1 MHPPPQHRWLSVC
14 LNPHTTRPHGTPTPR
29 PSPSRI
35 LAPGLGS
42 TPPAPSPAPPPPFY
56 IPAGRAAAAATTLL
70 PALVLIVL
78 VRARKTDLES
88 TVTMVGRLR
97 TALIAH
103 AAYFSLLPLMFESGL
118 DVAGAILDAVRP
130 GLSPGAIPAVPDN
143 LFWQMTHL
151 SGELFFVTTVAYL
164 MMASLRTVPRW
175 ALLVPLAQA

>member
-1 MHPPPQHRWLSVC
+1 MAFGLLES
-14 LNPHTTRPHGTPTPR
+14 PHTTRPHGTPR
-29 PSPSRI
+29 PSHSRI
-35 LAPGLGS
+35 LAPGLGA

-88 TVTMVGRLR
+88 TVTMAGRLR

-164 MMASLRTVPRW
+164 MMANLRTVPRW
-175 ALLVPLAQA
+175 ALLVPLAQACWDINGF

>member
-1 MHPPPQHRWLSVC
+1 MAFGLLES
-14 LNPHTTRPHGTPTPR
+14 PHTTRPHGTPR
-29 PSPSRI
+29 PSHSRI
-35 LAPGLGS
+35 LAPGLGA
-42 TPPAPSPAPPPPFY
+42 TPPAPSPAPPFY

-88 TVTMVGRLR
+88 TVTMAGRLR

-164 MMASLRTVPRW
+164 MMANLRTVPRW
-175 ALLVPLAQA
+175 ALLVPLAQACWDVNGF